1 MSSFSSIC
9 SFFMRLLMLLRS
21 HVLSREAIVGKHP
34 LSSPSLHHGIKSG
47 NSRGCPGSAS
57 TTSIH
62 GSKWSEQST
71 ASGSKPTC
79 RATLTSCLLL
89 FLLLLLPLVQILGS
103 LLQCLHPLEQP
114 LGKDVARLSDLHHV
128 VTRVFASSVAG
139 LAQVVVITDNTL
151 VPVSNNWLALTS
163 ITSDS
168 IVNSSRCSRS
178 LLLLLLNHRLG
189 LLDVDLQLV
198 EWPGHLSQGDD
209 ELLVT
214 GDGHIVPIIISPGH
228 GEGRG
233 LDLGEHD
240 LQLANQVVIAGAGP
254 LVDDKPSHLLL
265 PFASFHIDFER
276 YVISHCCSI
285 LQLTCGILV
294 QLCSISANAG
304 PQLRVS
310 WPRF

>member
-1 MSSFSSIC
+1 MGLGSSSNLSSSSSMDLVMSSFSSIC
-9 SFFMRLLMLLRS
+9 GLFMRLLMLLRS

-34 LSSPSLHHGIKSG
+34 LPSPSLHHSIKSG
-47 NSRGCPGSAS
+47 NSRGCPGSTS

-62 GSKWSEQST
+62 GSKWSEQT
-71 ASGSKPTC
+71 TTSGSKPT
-79 RATLTSCLLL
+79 RGTTLTSCLLL
-89 FLLLLLPLVQILGS
+89 LLLLLLSLVQVLGS

-114 LGKDVARLSDLHHV
+114 LGKDVARLNDLHHV
-128 VTRVFASSVAG
+128 VTRVFASGVAG

-163 ITSDS
+163 IASDS

-198 EWPGHLSQGDD
+198 ERPSHLSQGDD
-209 ELLVT
+209 ELLIT
-214 GDGHIVPIIISPGH
+214 GDGHVVPVIISPGH

-240 LQLANQVVIAGAGP
+240 LQLADQVVIARAGS
-254 LVDDKPSHLLL
+254 LVNDKPPHFLL

-276 YVISHCCSI
+276 Y
-285 LQLTCGILV
+285 
-294 QLCSISANAG
+294 
-304 PQLRVS
+304 
-310 WPRF
+310 

>member
-47 NSRGCPGSAS
+47 NSRGCPGSTS

-62 GSKWSEQST
+62 GSKWSEQTT
-71 ASGSKPTC
+71 ASGSKPT
-79 RATLTSCLLL
+79 RGTTLTSSLLL
-89 FLLLLLPLVQILGS
+89 FLLLLLSLIQVLSS
-103 LLQCLHPLEQP
+103 LLQSLHPLEQP

-128 VTRVFASSVAG
+128 VAWVFASGVAG
-139 LAQVVVITDNTL
+139 LAQVIVIADNTL
-151 VPVSNNWLALTS
+151 VPVSNNWFALAS

-198 EWPGHLSQGDD
+198 ERPGHLSEGND

-214 GDGHIVPIIISPGH
+214 GDGHVVSVIISPGH
-228 GEGRG
+228 SEGRG
-233 LDLGEHD
+233 LDLREHD

-254 LVDDKPSHLLL
+254 LVDD
-265 PFASFHIDFER
+265 
-276 YVISHCCSI
+276 
-285 LQLTCGILV
+285 
-294 QLCSISANAG
+294 
-304 PQLRVS
+304 
-310 WPRF
+310 